1 MNGSTLSYWGLAITS
16 GTGAGLIE
24 TIDWMNLPFGAGI
37 MIAFALLLR
46 FVLINGDKKLDKII
60 DVLDGMDDRLKDL
73 ERNSNSNSSS

>member
-1 MNGSTLSYWGLAITS
+1 MDGSTLPYWGLAVAS
-16 GTGAGLIE
+16 GAGAGLIE
-24 TIDWMNLPFGAGI
+24 TIDWVNLPFGAGI

-46 FVLINGDKKLDKII
+46 FVLTKGDEKLDKII